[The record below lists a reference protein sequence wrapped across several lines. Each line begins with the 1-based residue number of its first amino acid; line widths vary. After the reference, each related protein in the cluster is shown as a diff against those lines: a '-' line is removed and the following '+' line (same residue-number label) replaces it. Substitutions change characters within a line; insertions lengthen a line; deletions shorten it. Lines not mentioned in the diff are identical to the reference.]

1 MTAQPPQSRFA
12 IGETDFE
19 LDGAPF
25 RVLSGA
31 LHYFRVHP
39 DLWADRIRT
48 ARLMGLN
55 TIETYVAWNRHA
67 PHQGEWHA
75 SNGLDLGRFL
85 DLVAAEGMHAI
96 VRPGP
101 YICAEWDNGGLPAWL
116 FRDRGVGIRRSEPR
130 YLEAVSEYL
139 RNVYEI
145 VAPRQVDTGG
155 SVILVQIEN
164 EYGAY
169 GSDKRYLEHLVDVTR
184 EAGITVPLTTID
196 QPTPQMLA
204 DGSLPGLHLTGSFGS
219 RTLERLETLREFQPT
234 GPLVCM
240 EFWCGWFDDW
250 GSHHHTTDAAASAHE
265 LDLLLA
271 AGGSVNIYMFHGGT
285 NFGLTN
291 GANDKG
297 RYAPIT
303 TSYDYDAPLDEA
315 GHPTEKYWAFRE
327 VIARY
332 APVPDEVPD
341 AAAPAPA
348 LEAPLVAGPSL
359 LAAVAGGALGDEAL
373 HAQVPTFD
381 ALGHYRGLAL
391 FATTLAG
398 EGADGDSTVV
408 RPGVLTI
415 GEEVRDR
422 AWVLLDG
429 VPVGVM
435 SRDAHERSIVLPR
448 TRGELVI
455 LVEDQGRVDYG
466 SRLGEHKGLIGGV
479 ALDGVELTGWSVR
492 PIDLERVPEV
502 VRAVELVGATA
513 APAAGSS
520 VGSGL
525 GGAAVTGGGV
535 TGSGADAV
543 ARPGDG
549 ADGGSLVVGP
559 SFATA
564 VLELDRPADLFLDT
578 LHWGKG
584 LVWVNGFLLG
594 RYWRRGPQRTLIVP
608 APVTRAGAN
617 EVVVLEFEGF
627 AEPVVRTLAGPELG
641 HTEI

>member
-1 MTAQPPQSRFA
+1 MSTTPESRFA
-12 IGETDFE
+12 IGATDFE
-19 LDGAPF
+19 LDGQPL
-25 RVLSGA
+25 RILSGA

-39 DLWADRIRT
+39 DLWADRIRK

-55 TIETYVAWNRHA
+55 TIETYVAWNAHE
-67 PHQGEWHA
+67 PHRGQWSADG
-75 SNGLDLGRFL
+75 GLDLGRFL

-116 FRDRGVGIRRSEPR
+116 FRDPEVGVRRSEPH
-130 YLEAVSEYL
+130 YLAAVGEFL

-169 GSDKRYLEHLVDVTR
+169 GADKDYLAELVRVTR

-219 RTLERLETLREFQPT
+219 RTAERLATLREFQPT
-234 GPLVCM
+234 GPLMCM

-250 GSHHHTTDAAASAHE
+250 GSHHHTTDAAASAAE
-265 LDLLLA
+265 LDTLLA
-271 AGGSVNIYMFHGGT
+271 AGGSVNVYMFHGGT
-285 NFGLTN
+285 NFGLTS

-315 GHPTEKYWAFRE
+315 GHPTAKFWAFRD
-327 VIARY
+327 VLAKY
-332 APVPDEVPD
+332 APVPDEVP
-341 AAAPAPA
+341 AAREPAPVLAAPLA
-348 LEAPLVAGPSL
+348 VGPSL
-359 LAAVAGGALGDEAL
+359 LEAVPRLGDETRHEQL
-373 HAQVPTFD
+373 PTFD
-381 ALGHYRGLAL
+381 ALGHDRGVAL
-391 FATTLAG
+391 FATRLTRG
-398 EGADGDSTVV
+398 G
-408 RPGVLTI
+408 PGVLTV

-422 AWVLLDG
+422 AWVLVDG
-429 VPVGVM
+429 SPVGVLA
-435 SRDAHERSIVLPR
+435 RDAHERAVALPDA
-448 TRGELVI
+448 RGELVI
-455 LVEDQGRVDYG
+455 VVEDQGRVNYG
-466 SRLGEHKGLIGGV
+466 PRIGEHKGLIGGV
-479 ALDGVELTGWSVR
+479 ALDGEPLAGWAAR
-492 PIDLERVPEV
+492 PLDLDRIP
-502 VRAVELVGATA
+502 GAA
-513 APAAGSS
+513 RLGPSEFAAG
-520 VGSGL
+520 
-525 GGAAVTGGGV
+525 
-535 TGSGADAV
+535 
-543 ARPGDG
+543 P
-549 ADGGSLVVGP
+549 
-559 SFATA
+559 
-564 VLELDRPADLFLDT
+564 VLAYGEFELDEPADLFVDT

-608 APVTRAGAN
+608 SPVVRAGRN
-617 EVVVLEFEGF
+617 EVAVLEFEAF
-627 AEPVVRTLAGPELG
+627 AVPEVRLVAGPDLG

>member
-1 MTAQPPQSRFA
+1 MSRFA
-12 IGETDFE
+12 IGTTDFE
-19 LDGAPF
+19 LDGRPHRILA
-25 RVLSGA
+25 GA

-39 DLWADRIRT
+39 DLWADRIRK

-55 TIETYVAWNRHA
+55 AIETYVAWNQHE
-67 PHQGEWHA
+67 PHRGEWRA
-75 SNGLDLGRFL
+75 DGDLDLGRFL
-85 DLVAAEGMHAI
+85 DLVAAEGLHAI

-116 FRDRGVGIRRSEPR
+116 FRDPEVGIRRSEPH
-130 YLEAVSEYL
+130 YVAAVSDYL
-139 RNVYEI
+139 RRVYEI
-145 VAPRQVDTGG
+145 VAPRQIDAGG
-155 SVILVQIEN
+155 PVILVQIEN

-169 GSDKRYLEHLVDVTR
+169 GSDKAYLAELVRVTR
-184 EAGITVPLTTID
+184 EAGISVPLTTID

-219 RTLERLETLREFQPT
+219 RVPERLETLREFQPT
-234 GPLVCM
+234 GPLMCM

-250 GSHHHTTDAAASAHE
+250 GSHHHTTDAAASAAE
-265 LDLLLA
+265 LDALLA
-271 AGGSVNIYMFHGGT
+271 AGGSVNVYMFHGGT

-315 GHPTEKYWAFRE
+315 GHPTEKYWAFRD
-327 VIARY
+327 VIAKY
-332 APVPDEVPD
+332 ADVPDEVPEPRP
-341 AAAPAPA
+341 AAPELVAPLRVGPA
-348 LEAPLVAGPSL
+348 LLEVAPR
-359 LAAVAGGALGDEAL
+359 LGDESR
-373 HAQVPTFD
+373 HERIPTFD
-381 ALGHYRGLAL
+381 ELGHDRGIAL
-391 FATTLAG
+391 FATRLTRG
-398 EGADGDSTVV
+398 GV
-408 RPGVLTI
+408 GVLTV

-429 VPVGVM
+429 IPVGVM
-435 SRDAHERSIVLPR
+435 ARDAHERAVVLPDA
-448 TRGELVI
+448 RGELVI

-479 ALDGVELTGWSVR
+479 ALDGVELADWSVR
-492 PIDLERVPEV
+492 PVDLDRVPE
-502 VRAVELVGATA
+502 LA
-513 APAAGSS
+513 AHGRPDGFAAGPTLAW
-520 VGSGL
+520 GEFEL
-525 GGAAVTGGGV
+525 GA
-535 TGSGADAV
+535 
-543 ARPGDG
+543 
-549 ADGGSLVVGP
+549 
-559 SFATA
+559 
-564 VLELDRPADLFLDT
+564 PADLFLDT

-608 APVTRAGAN
+608 APVTRAGRN
-617 EVVVLEFEGF
+617 EVALLEFEAI

>member
-1 MTAQPPQSRFA
+1 MNPQSRFA

-19 LDGAPF
+19 LDGAPH

-39 DLWADRIRT
+39 DLWADRIRK

-67 PHQGEWHA
+67 PHQGEWEA
-75 SNGLDLGRFL
+75 SGGLDLGRFL

-116 FRDRGVGIRRSEPR
+116 FRDREVGIRRSEPR
-130 YLEAVSEYL
+130 YLAAVTEYL

-145 VAPRQVDTGG
+145 VAPRQIDVGG
-155 SVILVQIEN
+155 PVVFVQIEN

-169 GSDKRYLEHLVDVTR
+169 GSDTSYLAELVRVTR

-204 DGSLPGLHLTGSFGS
+204 AGSLPGLHMTGSFGS

-327 VIARY
+327 VISRY
-332 APVPDEVPD
+332 APVPDEVP
-341 AAAPAPA
+341 APAAPAPV
-348 LEAPLVAGPSL
+348 LEAPLAVGPSL
-359 LAAVAGGALGDEAL
+359 LSAAADGALGEASR
-373 HAQVPTFD
+373 HERVPTFD
-381 ALGHYRGLAL
+381 ELGHDRGVAVY
-391 FATTLAG
+391 TTRLDRG
-398 EGADGDSTVV
+398 G
-408 RPGVLTI
+408 PGVLTV

-435 SRDAHERSIVLPR
+435 ARDAHERSIALPD
-448 TRGELVI
+448 TRGELALV
-455 LVEDQGRVDYG
+455 VEDQGRVDYG
-466 SRLGEHKGLIGGV
+466 TRLGEHKGIIGGV
-479 ALDGVELTGWSVR
+479 ALDGEPLAGWGVR
-492 PIDLERVPEV
+492 PIDLDLVPGLAASAAASAASSTV
-502 VRAVELVGATA
+502 SAPDAAT
-513 APAAGSS
+513 PAGP
-520 VGSGL
+520 VL
-525 GGAAVTGGGV
+525 
-535 TGSGADAV
+535 
-543 ARPGDG
+543 ARG
-549 ADGGSLVVGP
+549 
-559 SFATA
+559 
-564 VLELDRPADLFLDT
+564 VLELDEPADLFLDT

-608 APVTRAGAN
+608 APVTRVGAN
-617 EVVVLEFEGF
+617 EVVVLEFETF
-627 AEPVVRTLAGPELG
+627 TDAAVRTLAAPELG
-641 HTEI
+641 HTEV

>member
-1 MTAQPPQSRFA
+1 MTPQSRFA

-19 LDGAPF
+19 LDGEPF

-39 DLWADRIRT
+39 DLWADRIRK

-67 PHQGEWHA
+67 PHRGEWEA
-75 SNGLDLGRFL
+75 SDGLDLGRFL

-116 FRDRGVGIRRSEPR
+116 FRDREVGMRRSEPR
-130 YLEAVSEYL
+130 YLAAVTEYL

-145 VAPRQVDTGG
+145 VVPRQVDTGG

-169 GSDKRYLEHLVDVTR
+169 GDDKDYLRHLVEVTR
-184 EAGITVPLTTID
+184 DAGITVPLTTID

-250 GSHHHTTDAAASAHE
+250 GSHHHTTDAAASARE

-315 GHPTEKYWAFRE
+315 GHPTEKFWAFRE
-327 VIARY
+327 VISRY

-341 AAAPAPA
+341 AAAPAPV
-348 LEAPLVAGPSL
+348 LEAPLAVGPSL
-359 LAAVAGGALGDEAL
+359 LEAAGELGDEAL
-373 HAQVPTFD
+373 HERVPTFD
-381 ALGHYRGLAL
+381 ELAHDRGIAL
-391 FATTLAG
+391 FTTTLG
-398 EGADGDSTVV
+398 GADEAGGAAGLGG
-408 RPGVLTI
+408 PGVLAV

-435 SRDAHERSIVLPR
+435 SRDAHERSLVLPA
-448 TRGELVI
+448 THGELTI

-466 SRLGEHKGLIGGV
+466 TRLGEHKGLIGGV
-479 ALDGVELTGWSVR
+479 ALDGVELTRWRVR
-492 PIDLERVPEV
+492 PVDLSRVPAV
-502 VRAVELVGATA
+502 VAEPAPDAPGRAVAG
-513 APAAGSS
+513 PAFAR
-520 VGSGL
+520 
-525 GGAAVTGGGV
+525 GV
-535 TGSGADAV
+535 LDLDA
-543 ARPGDG
+543 
-549 ADGGSLVVGP
+549 
-559 SFATA
+559 
-564 VLELDRPADLFLDT
+564 PADLFLDT

-627 AEPVVRTLAGPELG
+627 ADAAVRTLAAPDLG

>member
-1 MTAQPPQSRFA
+1 MTTQSRFA

-19 LDGAPF
+19 LDGQPF

-39 DLWADRIRT
+39 DLWADRIRK

-67 PHQGEWHA
+67 PHRGEWRTD
-75 SNGLDLGRFL
+75 GELDLGRFL

-116 FRDRGVGIRRSEPR
+116 FRDREVGMRRSEPR
-130 YLEAVSEYL
+130 YLDAVSEYL

-145 VAPRQVDTGG
+145 VVPRQVDTGG

-169 GSDKRYLEHLVDVTR
+169 GDDKAYLAHLVDVTR
-184 EAGITVPLTTID
+184 EAGVTVPLTTID

-315 GHPTEKYWAFRE
+315 GHPTEKFWAFRE
-327 VIARY
+327 VISRY

-341 AAAPAPA
+341 AAAPAPV
-348 LEAPLVAGPSL
+348 LEAPLAVGPALLDVAD
-359 LAAVAGGALGDEAL
+359 ALGDEAV
-373 HAQVPTFD
+373 HERVPTFD
-381 ALGHYRGLAL
+381 ELGHDRGIAL
-391 FATTLAG
+391 FTTTLAG
-398 EGADGDSTVV
+398 VSGGGD
-408 RPGVLTI
+408 RPGALVV

-448 TRGELVI
+448 TRGELAI

-466 SRLGEHKGLIGGV
+466 TRLGEHKGLIGGI
-479 ALDGVELTGWSVR
+479 ALDGVELTGWRVR
-492 PIDLERVPEV
+492 PIDLDRVP
-502 VRAVELVGATA
+502 ALA
-513 APAAGSS
+513 AD
-520 VGSGL
+520 SGR
-525 GGAAVTGGGV
+525 AAVAGPALAHGV
-535 TGSGADAV
+535 
-543 ARPGDG
+543 
-549 ADGGSLVVGP
+549 
-559 SFATA
+559 
-564 VLELDRPADLFLDT
+564 LDLAAPADLFLDT

-627 AEPVVRTLAGPELG
+627 AEAAVRTLAAPHLG